1 MKKLACLLLV
11 ALLLFCFSGCEEGI
25 PTAGSTP
32 STDPQEDIIL
42 LDNEQ
47 VKVTYKGIKEIDVAT
62 VGYSYLNLKIENKTE
77 TEIWVTMPY
86 CCVGDEIVPFVIQ
99 GATPIYITPG
109 KSMTATFGIQMFNLS
124 IESLEDAS
132 VIEFTL
138 KAVEKEDST
147 NVIWEENL
155 KITSQK

>member
-1 MKKLACLLLV
+1 MKKLACLLLA
-11 ALLLFCFSGCEEGI
+11 ALLLFCFSGCEEGT

-32 STDPQEDIIL
+32 STDPQEDIVL

-62 VGYSYLNLKIENKTE
+62 VGYSYFNLKIENKTE

-99 GATPIYITPG
+99 GATLVYITPG

-138 KAVEKEDST
+138 KAVEKEDRT
-147 NVIWEENL
+147 NVIWEENM

>member
-1 MKKLACLLLV
+1 MKKLACLLLA

-25 PTAGSTP
+25 PTVGSTP
-32 STDPQEDIIL
+32 STDPQEDIVL

-124 IESLEDAS
+124 IESLKDAAL
-132 VIEFTL
+132 IEFTL
-138 KAVEKEDST
+138 KAVAQDDIMNT
-147 NVIWEENL
+147 VFEETMKLEMN
-155 KITSQK
+155 K